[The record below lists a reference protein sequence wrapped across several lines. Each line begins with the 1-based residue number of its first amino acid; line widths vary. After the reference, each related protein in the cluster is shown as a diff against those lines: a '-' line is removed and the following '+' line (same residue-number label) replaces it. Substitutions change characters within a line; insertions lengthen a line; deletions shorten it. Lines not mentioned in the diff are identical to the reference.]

1 VAALSADPSIRQM
14 IAFAV
19 AITEPEPYIRF
30 AGPGIERASEPDSA
44 VLKFAAV
51 GSIGRSY
58 NLLLD
63 AAAGLAD
70 LEALVLVHPFVE
82 ITDERFCATL
92 RAALADP
99 EVAAVGPLGA
109 NDVTSI
115 AWWEGSVVS
124 APIVHSYHE
133 HGSGQRP
140 AFSWTN
146 PSPAPAEVETLDGLV
161 LALSPWAVQNV
172 RFDESLHLGYG
183 FDLDYCL
190 QLREAGRK
198 LVAAD
203 LRVTRH
209 LPLELV
215 KDRDVWVEAH
225 VAVARKWSERMP
237 GIRAEG
243 ESWERQSRRAEAV
256 REASRAFAYS
266 SALRADAR
274 VLELERQL
282 DEMTSTIGWRMTEP
296 LRRLNQ
302 LRRERLEARAADH
315 ARSGSL

>member
-1 VAALSADPSIRQM
+1 M
-14 IAFAV
+14 IAFGV
-19 AITEPEPYIRF
+19 AIGEPEPYVRF
-30 AGPGIERASEPDSA
+30 AGPGIERASEPGSE

-63 AAAGLAD
+63 AAAELPD
-70 LEALVLVHPFVE
+70 LEAFVLVHPFVE
-82 ITDERFCATL
+82 ITDPAFGAKL

-99 EVAAVGPLGA
+99 EVAAVGCLGA

-133 HGSGQRP
+133 HGSGHRA

-198 LVAAD
+198 LVVSD
-203 LRVTRH
+203 FRVTRH

-215 KDRDVWVEAH
+215 KERDVWIEAH
-225 VAVARKWSERMP
+225 VAVARKWSGRMP
-237 GIRAEG
+237 GMDAEG
-243 ESWERQSRRAEAV
+243 EGWERQARRAEAV

-266 SALRADAR
+266 SALRLDAR

-282 DEMTSTIGWRMTEP
+282 EEATSSVGWRMTEP

-302 LRRERLEARAADH
+302 LRRERIAARASNGAGPSAQSND
-315 ARSGSL
+315 G